1 MCSNHKLAVDTR
13 KECKA
18 GCIGCGKCERNCPA
32 QAITVREN
40 VARIDYDKCI
50 GCQKCV
56 TDCPVH
62 AIKLP
67 PHTFS

>member
-1 MCSNHKLAVDTR
+1 
-13 KECKA
+13 
-18 GCIGCGKCERNCPA
+18 
-32 QAITVREN
+32 VREN

-67 PHTFS
+67 PAQTAREA